1 VVGVVDGDLVA
12 EESRRAG
19 TRVGDERLVWR
30 QVQLEVLT
38 QELRQPGFDLF
49 GFGLG
54 SDEPE
59 QVIVGLC
66 RAPDYADSG
75 GRGAGERVCWRE
87 DGRHKKFMIA

>member
-12 EESRRAG
+12 EESRRTG
-19 TRVGDERLVWR
+19 TRVGDERLVRR

-54 SDEPE
+54 SDEPK

-66 RAPDYADSG
+66 RGPGYADV
-75 GRGAGERVCWRE
+75 RADCLVR
-87 DGRHKKFMIA
+87 